1 MGRYREIRQLKLF
14 EISLVQVAA
23 NQGAEVLE
31 VKAGRAISKA
41 NEDKIRT
48 AYDALEELLDAITE
62 TPDDDDHDDS
72 KPDDEPDDDTPDDS
86 DKPEPEDGKAKKSF
100 DPQWAKEISD
110 FLSLANNQ

>member
-1 MGRYREIRQLKLF
+1 M
-14 EISLVQVAA
+14 QVAA

-48 AYDALEELLDAITE
+48 AYEALGELLDSITE
-62 TPDDDDHDDS
+62 TPDDDDTDDS
-72 KPDDEPDDDTPDDS
+72 KPDDEPDDDTADDS
-86 DKPEPEDGKAKKSF
+86 DKPEPDAGKAKKSF